1 MSNEPRGLLRIVKDN
16 LTICRDAAMN
26 IASDPNVNDTTAQ
39 LADII
44 QKSADNALKLLDVV
58 L

>member
-1 MSNEPRGLLRIVKDN
+1 MNNEPRGLLQIVKDN

-26 IASDPNVNDTTAQ
+26 IASDLNVNDTMAQ

-44 QKSADNALKLLDVV
+44 QKSADNALKLMDVV